1 MSFIAHFSVTFEY
14 GTLFT
19 FIELFFIF
27 FHIFI
32 ELVEVDVSKYG
43 TYNAS
48 LDCAAVGIVV
58 FVIEGKAGTAS
69 VSDIAKQAGIAK
81 GGLYYYFKSK
91 EEVMDALVERIYEDI
106 IKNCSNILKNC
117 NLNAIEKLAL
127 LLHTYT
133 TSYVDPSIDIYLH
146 LPQNA
151 ALHQKSLAQILLSL
165 SGIINEILEQG
176 IQEGCFTCEYPTEYS
191 KIILSVFTFLLD
203 PGIFTWTSQER
214 HLQLHALAD
223 ILEKG
228 LGTASGSFSFLYSE

>member
-1 MSFIAHFSVTFEY
+1 MDKRKLILDTMQQ
-14 GTLFT
+14 LF
-19 FIELFFIF
+19 
-27 FHIFI
+27 
-32 ELVEVDVSKYG
+32 
-43 TYNAS
+43 
-48 LDCAAVGIVV
+48 
-58 FVIEGKAGTAS
+58 IEGKAGTAS
-69 VSDIAKQAGIAK
+69 VNDIAKQAGIAK

-106 IKNCSNILKNC
+106 IENCSNILKNC
-117 NLNAIEKLAL
+117 NLNAIEKFAL
-127 LLHTYT
+127 LLHSYT

-165 SGIINEILEQG
+165 TGIINEILEQG
-176 IQEGCFTCEYPTEYS
+176 IQEGYFTCEYPTEYS

-214 HLQLHALAD
+214 YLQLRALAD

>member
-1 MSFIAHFSVTFEY
+1 MILPSDKF
-14 GTLFT
+14 
-19 FIELFFIF
+19 LFFKCFQKILCQCNS
-27 FHIFI
+27 I
-32 ELVEVDVSKYG
+32 
-43 TYNAS
+43 
-48 LDCAAVGIVV
+48 
-58 FVIEGKAGTAS
+58 
-69 VSDIAKQAGIAK
+69 
-81 GGLYYYFKSK
+81 LY
-91 EEVMDALVERIYEDI
+91 V
-106 IKNCSNILKNC
+106 
-117 NLNAIEKLAL
+117 
-127 LLHTYT
+127 
-133 TSYVDPSIDIYLH
+133 YLH